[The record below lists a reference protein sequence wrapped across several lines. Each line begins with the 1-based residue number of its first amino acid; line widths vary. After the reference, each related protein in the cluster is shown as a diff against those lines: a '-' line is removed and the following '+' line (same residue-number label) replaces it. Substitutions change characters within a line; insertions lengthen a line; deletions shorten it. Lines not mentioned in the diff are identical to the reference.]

1 MQQVTR
7 VNNEQQEQARQLG
20 LLPATTNPKLRW
32 LLAAPLV
39 LAVAGG
45 LWGWLG
51 YEPGTGMLYKT
62 APAKRMD
69 LAVTVTAT
77 GKVSPKDK
85 VELSSELSGI
95 IDDVFVDYNDRVSEG
110 QKLAQL
116 DTSKISATVL
126 QRKSSLRSAQA
137 QVKT

>member
-1 MQQVTR
+1 MQQVIR

-20 LLPATTNPKLRW
+20 LLQATANPKLRW
-32 LLAAPLV
+32 LLAALL

-45 LWGWLG
+45 LWWWLG
-51 YEPGTGMLYKT
+51 YQPETSMLYKT

-85 VELSSELSGI
+85 MEISSELSGF
-95 IDDVFVDYNDRVSEG
+95 IDMVFVDYNDRVCE
-110 QKLAQL
+110 
-116 DTSKISATVL
+116 
-126 QRKSSLRSAQA
+126 R
-137 QVKT
+137 